1 VQTQSF
7 QVFLEAL
14 CVGQGLHLDEISKF
28 HVSVSKIGVVIRVGR
43 KGSLPW
49 PLQSLKCLMKAI
61 ITIWLQVKSAGLPE
75 RWLSID
81 AGISPIQ
88 ILTKILA
95 N

>member
-1 VQTQSF
+1 
-7 QVFLEAL
+7 
-14 CVGQGLHLDEISKF
+14 
-28 HVSVSKIGVVIRVGR
+28 
-43 KGSLPW
+43 
-49 PLQSLKCLMKAI
+49 MKAI